1 MKEDIKMTTVSK
13 KEVFKRYILFII
25 CLFFMGLGVALTK
38 HGELGVSPISSV
50 ANVVSLKFTFLSFGT
65 WLTISNCVL
74 LLGQII
80 LLRRNFKPIQL
91 LQIPLSF
98 LFGYFT
104 DFGLWMIKD
113 IPNENYIVRLL
124 LVFAGIVFIGF
135 GISLGVIADVVLNS
149 GEGLVK
155 ALADVTKKDFGTVK
169 IVFDVSWVLFSIVLS
184 LLLFDGRLLGTR
196 EGTVLSAVFV
206 GVAVKIFKPI
216 LQKPLTK
223 ILTKQKLRLSVIP

>member
-1 MKEDIKMTTVSK
+1 MTK
-13 KEVFKRYILFII
+13 KELFKRYILFII
-25 CLFFMGLGVALTK
+25 SLFFCGVGIAFTK
-38 HGELGVSPISSV
+38 HAELGVSPISSL
-50 ANVVSLKFTFLSFGT
+50 ANVISIKFDFISFGS
-65 WLTISNCVL
+65 WLIVSNLIL

-80 LLRRNFKPIQL
+80 LLRRNFRLIQL
-91 LQIPLSF
+91 VQIPLSF
-98 LFGYFT
+98 IFGYFT

-169 IVFDVSWVLFSIVLS
+169 IIFDVSWVLFSIVLS
-184 LLLFDGRLLGTR
+184 LLLFDGKLLGAR
-196 EGTVLSAVFV
+196 EGTILSAVFV
-206 GVAVKIFKPI
+206 GVTVKMFKPL
-216 LQKPLTK
+216 LQNPLTK
-223 ILTKQKLRLSVIP
+223 MLKR

>member
-1 MKEDIKMTTVSK
+1 MLWCKINSLLTESRERMSK
-13 KEVFKRYILFII
+13 KELVKRYILFVIS
-25 CLFFMGLGVALTK
+25 LFFCGVGIAFTK
-38 HGELGVSPISSV
+38 HAELGVSPISSL
-50 ANVVSLKFTFLSFGT
+50 ANVISIKFDFISFGS
-65 WLTISNCVL
+65 WLIVSNLVL

-80 LLRRNFKPIQL
+80 LLRRNFRLIQL
-91 LQIPLSF
+91 VQIPLSF
-98 LFGYFT
+98 IFGYFT

-184 LLLFDGRLLGTR
+184 LILFDGKLLGTR

-216 LQKPLTK
+216 LQNPLTK
-223 ILTKQKLRLSVIP
+223 ILKK